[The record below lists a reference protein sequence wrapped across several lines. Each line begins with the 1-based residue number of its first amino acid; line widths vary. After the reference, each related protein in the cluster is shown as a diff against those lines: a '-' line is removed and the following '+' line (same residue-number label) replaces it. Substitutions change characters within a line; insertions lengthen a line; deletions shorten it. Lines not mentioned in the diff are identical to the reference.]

1 MVRVEADQQAAARL
15 RPLEGG
21 GRQEDKGFASA
32 LASVRD
38 ATAQNAQVSR
48 DPAGD
53 SGGETRRN
61 PNLPVG
67 PPLAERWGQYGPGA
81 TAAGYGATP
90 DPSLFGGYPIGSNSP
105 AHPLNPEGNT
115 YTPPFTVPGYTGRG
129 TPIPPGFYNLA
140 YYNRYLAEGGT
151 PIEGF
156 DGYAASQGS
165 LTEIYGSFGDGR
177 ARATSFVPPPGPGE
191 IASIPDAEAPGATGG
206 GDVAVTRDAD
216 SIVEPAATSRAAAPT
231 DADTVSDTPRAAEPP
246 RAVEPAP
253 AAEPA
258 EEPTL
263 PRPIELALAD
273 LDDAVLSEAARQAA
287 RAGILALLDEILDA

>member
-21 GRQEDKGFASA
+21 GRPEDKGFASA

-38 ATAQNAQVSR
+38 ASAQNAAVSR
-48 DPAGD
+48 DPAG
-53 SGGETRRN
+53 STRGETRPN
-61 PNLPVG
+61 PHHPVG

-90 DPSLFGGYPIGSNSP
+90 DSSLFSGHPVGNNSP

-115 YTPPFTVPGYTGRG
+115 YVPPFTVPGYTGRG

-140 YYNRYLAEGGT
+140 YYNRYLAEGGA
-151 PIEGF
+151 PLEGF

-165 LTEIYGSFGDGR
+165 LSEVYGSFGDGR
-177 ARATSFVPPPGPGE
+177 ARATSFIPPPGPGE
-191 IASIPDAEAPGATGG
+191 IASIPDAEAPGATA

-216 SIVEPAATSRAAAPT
+216 SIVEPAAASQPAAAPV
-231 DADTVSDTPRAAEPP
+231 DADTMAEAPH
-246 RAVEPAP
+246 AVEPAP
-253 AAEPA
+253 ATEPA
-258 EEPTL
+258 KEPT
-263 PRPIELALAD
+263 PSRAIELALSGI
-273 LDDAVLSEAARQAA
+273 DDAVLSEAARQAA

>member
-1 MVRVEADQQAAARL
+1 MVRVEADQPAAARL

-21 GRQEDKGFASA
+21 GRQEDQGFASA

-38 ATAQNAQVSR
+38 ANAQNAAVSR
-48 DPAGD
+48 DPAGS

-67 PPLAERWGQYGPGA
+67 PPPAERWGQYGLGA
-81 TAAGYGATP
+81 TAAGYGASP
-90 DPSLFGGYPIGSNSP
+90 DPSLFSHHPVGGNEP

-115 YTPPFTVPGYTGRG
+115 YVPPFTVPGYTGRG

-140 YYNRYLAEGGT
+140 YYNQYLAQGGT

-156 DGYAASQGS
+156 DGYAASEGS
-165 LTEIYGSFGDGR
+165 LSEVYGTFGDGR
-177 ARATSFVPPPGPGE
+177 ARATSFDPPGPGE
-191 IASIPDAEAPGATGG
+191 IASIPDADASGATGG
-206 GDVAVTRDAD
+206 GDVAITRDAD
-216 SIVEPAATSRAAAPT
+216 SIIEPAATSQAAAPV
-231 DADTVSDTPRAAEPP
+231 DADSVSDTPSAAEP
-246 RAVEPAP
+246 RATEPAP
-253 AAEPA
+253 AAQPS

-263 PRPIELALAD
+263 PQAIDLALAD
-273 LDDAVLSEAARQAA
+273 LDEGVLSEAARQAA